1 MSRAQRKLCPL
12 IIWDSLSVGTFFA
25 KGNIILNMTD
35 LHEMAFYN
43 YISLDVHKF
52 CFLPNSQVSYVLRYL
67 FLSKR
72 KEKFKNNNKAL
83 IWKTELLE
91 TQMVCDKYKHTHT
104 HTPLIAKNA
113 SNFHKALV
121 WTWSR
126 FHFCLAH
133 IITIF
138 FLLELQYL
146 LGSFDNKDHA
156 SVIRREKTKL
166 RNVIL

>member
-12 IIWDSLSVGTFFA
+12 IIWDSLSVGSFFA

-52 CFLPNSQVSYVLRYL
+52 CFLPNSQVSYVLTYH

-72 KEKFKNNNKAL
+72 KEKFKNNNNLNLKNRVVRDTKWL
-83 IWKTELLE
+83 VININ
-91 TQMVCDKYKHTHT
+91 T
-104 HTPLIAKNA
+104 HTPIHPSFLRMAQIFIKLWYEH
-113 SNFHKALV
+113 FH
-121 WTWSR
+121 

-156 SVIRREKTKL
+156 SVVRRAKTKL
-166 RNVIL
+166 RIVTL